1 MAKTGK
7 KKKFSNNQI
16 VVFRYSDRKLVGK
29 ICLVR
34 PVGKKKFLYDV
45 MCEDGR
51 VYQELYVDIEMNHC
65 IDTYLTRLFY
75 KKYDIDENGIPE
87 FEDDE
92 NPIVN
97 VGKISEPVE
106 DDEHDKEEDGVVV
119 DTEEILFGDEDMDV
133 NW

>member
-16 VVFRYSDRKLVGK
+16 VVFRFCDRKLVGK
-29 ICLVR
+29 VCLVR
-34 PVGKKKFLYDV
+34 PVAKKFLYDV
-45 MCEDGR
+45 MCEDGK
-51 VYQELYVDIEMNHC
+51 VYQELYVDVTMNHC

-87 FEDDE
+87 IEDNE
-92 NPIVN
+92 TPLVN
-97 VGKISEPVE
+97 VKKVSEPIEDLEVE
-106 DDEHDKEEDGVVV
+106 GKDEVVI
-119 DTEEILFGDEDMDV
+119 DEEEILFDEEDMDS

>member
-16 VVFRYSDRKLVGK
+16 VVFRFCDRKLVGK
-29 ICLVR
+29 VCLVR
-34 PVGKKKFLYDV
+34 PVGKKFLYDV
-45 MCEDGR
+45 MCEDGK
-51 VYQELYVDIEMNHC
+51 VYQELYVDIAMNHC

-87 FEDDE
+87 IEDDE
-92 NPIVN
+92 TPLVN
-97 VGKISEPVE
+97 VKKVSEPVE
-106 DDEHDKEEDGVVV
+106 EIEPEEEGEVIVDD
-119 DTEEILFGDEDMDV
+119 EEILFDEEDMDS

>member
-16 VVFRYSDRKLVGK
+16 VVFRYSDRKIVGK
-29 ICLVR
+29 IFLVR
-34 PVGKKKFLYDV
+34 PVGKKNFIYDV
-45 MCEDGR
+45 MCEDGK
-51 VYQELYVDIEMNHC
+51 VYQELYVDTEMNHC

-75 KKYDIDENGIPE
+75 KKYNIDENGIPE

-97 VGKISEPVE
+97 VGKISESTEEVDTDGE
-106 DDEHDKEEDGVVV
+106 DAVVA
-119 DTEEILFGDEDMDV
+119 DTEEILFSEEDVDI

>member
-16 VVFRYSDRKLVGK
+16 VVFRFCDRKLVGK
-29 ICLVR
+29 VCLVR
-34 PVGKKKFLYDV
+34 PIGKKFLYDV
-45 MCEDGR
+45 MCEDGK
-51 VYQELYVDIEMNHC
+51 VYQELYVDIAMNHC

-87 FEDDE
+87 IEDDE
-92 NPIVN
+92 TPLVN
-97 VGKISEPVE
+97 VKKVSEPVE
-106 DDEHDKEEDGVVV
+106 EIEAEGEDEVVIDDEEVLFDEEDV
-119 DTEEILFGDEDMDV
+119 DS

>member
-1 MAKTGK
+1 
-7 KKKFSNNQI
+7 
-16 VVFRYSDRKLVGK
+16 
-29 ICLVR
+29 
-34 PVGKKKFLYDV
+34 
-45 MCEDGR
+45 
-51 VYQELYVDIEMNHC
+51 MNHC

-106 DDEHDKEEDGVVV
+106 DDEREEEDGVVV

>member
-34 PVGKKKFLYDV
+34 PIGKKKFLYDV
-45 MCEDGR
+45 MCEDGK
-51 VYQELYVDIEMNHC
+51 VYQELYVDVAMNHC

-75 KKYDIDENGIPE
+75 KKYNIDENGIPE
-87 FEDDE
+87 IEDDE
-92 NPIVN
+92 NPVVN
-97 VGKISEPVE
+97 VGKILEP
-106 DDEHDKEEDGVVV
+106 KEEVETEDEGYAVVH
-119 DTEEILFGDEDMDV
+119 DEEILFDEDDMDS

>member
-16 VVFRYSDRKLVGK
+16 VVFRYCDRKLVGK

-92 NPIVN
+92 H
-97 VGKISEPVE
+97 
-106 DDEHDKEEDGVVV
+106 DEEEDGVVV